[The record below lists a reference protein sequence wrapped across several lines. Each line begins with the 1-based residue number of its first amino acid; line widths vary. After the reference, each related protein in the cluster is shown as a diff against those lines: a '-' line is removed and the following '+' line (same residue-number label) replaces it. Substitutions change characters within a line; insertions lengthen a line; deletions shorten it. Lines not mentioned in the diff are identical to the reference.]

1 MYVVKKVKLTPS
13 LEDYLETILLL
24 ERKNRVARVKDIA
37 EQLQVQMPSVTGAL
51 KTLRNKELINYEKN
65 SYISLTEKGLSVA
78 TAIENRHDIILA
90 FLEKILLLPSDEASD
105 QACKIEHVITTET
118 AQRLKNC
125 TRYLE
130 DHFENGTLPDS
141 PDWEAIISS
150 NLP

>member
-1 MYVVKKVKLTPS
+1 VVKKVTLTPS

-24 ERKNRVARVKDIA
+24 ERKNRVARVKEIA
-37 EQLQVQMPSVTGAL
+37 AHLQVQMPSVTGAL

-78 TAIENRHDIILA
+78 SAIENRHDIILT
-90 FLEKILLLPSDEASD
+90 FLEKVLLLPPEAAAD

-125 TRYLE
+125 TRYLT
-130 DHFENGTLPDS
+130 DHYENGPPVNS
-141 PDWEAIISS
+141 SDWESIISS